1 MKRFLVVCLLLAVP
15 LVLAAPQQAPPN
27 APAREPGLYATLD
40 TSMGKIVIRLFE
52 EESPKTVASFVA
64 LATGQKGWQES
75 TGAVVRGKPFYDGII
90 FHRVI
95 PNFMIQTGAHLPDG
109 GYRSSAKIPDEFESG
124 LKFDRPGRL
133 GMANAGPNTG
143 SSQFFITHAATPH
156 LNGKHTVFGQVVEG
170 QDVVVAIGNVSRDAE
185 DKPRSAVLLKKVILE
200 RVGPA
205 PTPAAKPAAASKPQ

>member
-1 MKRFLVVCLLLAVP
+1 MKRFLVVCLLLALP
-15 LVLAAPQQAPPN
+15 LVLAAQQQAPPN

-75 TGAVVRGKPFYDGII
+75 TGAVVRGKPFYDGLI
-90 FHRVI
+90 FHR
-95 PNFMIQTGAHLPDG
+95 A
-109 GYRSSAKIPDEFESG
+109 SAKIPDEFESG

-156 LNGKHTVFGQVVEG
+156 LNGKHTVFGQVG
-170 QDVVVAIGNVSRDAE
+170 
-185 DKPRSAVLLKKVILE
+185 
-200 RVGPA
+200 
-205 PTPAAKPAAASKPQ
+205 